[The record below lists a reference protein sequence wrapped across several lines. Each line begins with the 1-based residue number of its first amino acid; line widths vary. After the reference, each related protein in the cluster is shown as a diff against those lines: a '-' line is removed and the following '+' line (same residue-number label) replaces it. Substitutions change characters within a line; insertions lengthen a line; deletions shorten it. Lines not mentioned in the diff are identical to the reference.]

1 MILALLQ
8 NVPKPSNCA
17 DMTTIDISYLYLGIG
32 LLLLLLPM
40 YYLWRYETGL
50 LKGFCIGAVRMVVQ
64 MLFIGVYLR
73 YLFEWNNPW
82 VNFLWVLI
90 MVYIASETAV
100 TRTKVRRGVLMM
112 PLIVGFIVASVL
124 IGLYFLGIVLQLD
137 NIFSAQYFIP
147 IMGILLGN
155 MLTVNVI
162 AVGTFY
168 STLQREQNLYY
179 FLLGNGASQGEALAP
194 FIRQAIAKSFSPT
207 IANMAVMGLVSLPG
221 TMIGQ
226 ILGGSTP
233 DVAIKYQ
240 IMIVVVTM
248 SASMLSLMIAIRLSV
263 KRAFDGYGRM
273 KKVMRDNG

>member
-1 MILALLQ
+1 MLIP
-8 NVPKPSNCA
+8 V
-17 DMTTIDISYLYLGIG
+17 
-32 LLLLLLPM
+32 
-40 YYLWRYETGL
+40 YYIWRYETKL
-50 LKGFCIGAVRMVVQ
+50 LKAVCIGAVRMIVQ
-64 MLFIGVYLR
+64 LLFIGVYLR
-73 YLFEWNNPW
+73 YLFEWDNPV
-82 VNFLWVLI
+82 VNCLWVLL
-90 MVYIASETAV
+90 MVYIAAETAIN
-100 TRTKVRRGVLMM
+100 RTKVRRAVLMW
-112 PLIVGFIVASVL
+112 PLIVGLVVASVL
-124 IGLYFLGIVLQLD
+124 IGFYFLGIVLKLD
-137 NIFSAQYFIP
+137 NVFSAQYFIP

-179 FLLGNGASQGEALAP
+179 FLLGNGASRNEALMP
-194 FIRQAIAKSFSPT
+194 FMRQAIVKSFAPT

-248 SASMLSLMIAIRLSV
+248 SASMLSLVIAIKLSCR
-263 KRAFDGYGRM
+263 RAFDAYGRLREFM
-273 KKVMRDNG
+273 A

>member
-1 MILALLQ
+1 MA
-8 NVPKPSNCA
+8 
-17 DMTTIDISYLYLGIG
+17 TIDISYINLAIG
-32 LLLLLLPM
+32 LLLLLVPM
-40 YYLWRYETGL
+40 YYLWVYETGL
-50 LKGFCIGAVRMVVQ
+50 LKGFCTAAVRMVVQ

-82 VNFLWVLI
+82 VNCLWVLA
-90 MVYIASETAV
+90 MVYIAAETAI
-100 TRTKVRRGVLMM
+100 TRTMVKRDVLMG
-112 PLIVGFIVASVL
+112 PLVVGFVFASVFL
-124 IGLYFLGIVLQLD
+124 GLYFLGVVLQL
-137 NIFSAQYFIP
+137 NNNFSAQYFIP

-168 STLQREQNLYY
+168 SALQREQNLYY
-179 FLLGNGASQGEALAP
+179 FLLGNGASQSEALVP
-194 FIRQAIAKSFSPT
+194 FVRQAIAKSFSPT

-248 SASMLSLMIAIRLSV
+248 SASMLSMIVAIRLSV

-273 KKVMRDNG
+273 KKVLRDAK

>member
-1 MILALLQ
+1 MGT
-8 NVPKPSNCA
+8 
-17 DMTTIDISYLYLGIG
+17 MDISYWSLGVG
-32 LLLLLLPM
+32 LLLLLIPV
-40 YYLWRYETGL
+40 YYIWWYETKL
-50 LKGFCIGAVRMVVQ
+50 LKAVCIGAVRMIVQ
-64 MLFIGVYLR
+64 LLFIGVYLR
-73 YLFEWNNPW
+73 YLFEWDNPV
-82 VNFLWVLI
+82 VNCLWVLL
-90 MVYIASETAV
+90 MVYIAAETAIN
-100 TRTKVRRGVLMM
+100 RTKVRRAVLMW
-112 PLIVGFIVASVL
+112 PLIVGLVVASVL
-124 IGLYFLGIVLQLD
+124 IGFYFLGIVLKLD
-137 NIFSAQYFIP
+137 NVFSAQYFIP

-179 FLLGNGASQGEALAP
+179 FLLGNGASRNEALMP
-194 FIRQAIAKSFSPT
+194 FMRQAIVKSFAPT

-240 IMIVVVTM
+240 IMIVVITM

-273 KKVMRDNG
+273 KKVLCDKH

>member
-1 MILALLQ
+1 MGT
-8 NVPKPSNCA
+8 
-17 DMTTIDISYLYLGIG
+17 MDISYWSLGVG
-32 LLLLLLPM
+32 LLLLLIPV
-40 YYLWRYETGL
+40 YYIWRYETKL
-50 LKGFCIGAVRMVVQ
+50 LKAVCIGAVRMIVQ
-64 MLFIGVYLR
+64 LLFIGVYLR
-73 YLFEWNNPW
+73 YLFEWDNPV
-82 VNFLWVLI
+82 VNCLWVLL
-90 MVYIASETAV
+90 MVYIAAETAIN
-100 TRTKVRRGVLMM
+100 RTKVRRAVLMW
-112 PLIVGFIVASVL
+112 PLIVGLVVASVL
-124 IGLYFLGIVLQLD
+124 IGFYFLGIVLKLD
-137 NIFSAQYFIP
+137 NVFSAQYFIP

-179 FLLGNGASQGEALAP
+179 FLLGNGASRNEALMP
-194 FIRQAIAKSFSPT
+194 FMRQAIVKSFAPT

-248 SASMLSLMIAIRLSV
+248 SASMLSLVIAIKLSCR
-263 KRAFDGYGRM
+263 RAFDAYGRLREFM
-273 KKVMRDNG
+273 A

>member
-1 MILALLQ
+1 MA
-8 NVPKPSNCA
+8 
-17 DMTTIDISYLYLGIG
+17 TIDISYLYLGVG
-32 LLLLLLPM
+32 LLLLLVPI

-82 VNFLWVLI
+82 VNLLWVVI
-90 MVYIASETAV
+90 MVFIAAQTAV
-100 TRTKVRRGVLMM
+100 TRTKVKRGVLML
-112 PLIVGFIVASVL
+112 PLVVGFVVASMLV
-124 IGLYFLGIVLQLD
+124 GLYFLGIVLQLN

-168 STLQREQNLYY
+168 ATLQREQNLYY
-179 FLLGNGASQGEALAP
+179 FLLGNGASQGEALVP

-248 SASMLSLMIAIRLSV
+248 SASMLSLIMAIRLSV

-273 KKVMRDNG
+273 RKVMRDNG

>member
-1 MILALLQ
+1 MLASRPNARSLFHW
-8 NVPKPSNCA
+8 A
-17 DMTTIDISYLYLGIG
+17 DMDTIDISYLYLGVG
-32 LLLLLLPM
+32 LLLLLVPI

-50 LKGFCIGAVRMVVQ
+50 LKGFCVGAVRMVVQ

-73 YLFEWNNPW
+73 YLFEWDSPL
-82 VNFLWVLI
+82 VNCLWVLI
-90 MVYIASETAV
+90 MVYIATETAI
-100 TRTKVRRGVLMM
+100 TRTRVRRGVLMM
-112 PLIVGFIVASVL
+112 PMIVGFVVASVL
-124 IGLYFLGIVLQLD
+124 VGLYFLGVVLQLD
-137 NIFSAQYFIP
+137 NVFSAQYFIP

-179 FLLGNGASQGEALAP
+179 FLLGNGASQSEALVP

-240 IMIVVVTM
+240 IMIVVITM

-263 KRAFDGYGRM
+263 KKAFDGYGRM
-273 KKVMRDNG
+273 RRVMKG

>member
-1 MILALLQ
+1 MG
-8 NVPKPSNCA
+8 
-17 DMTTIDISYLYLGIG
+17 TIDISFLHLGVG
-32 LLLLLLPM
+32 LLLLLIPI
-40 YYLWRYETGL
+40 YYIWRYETKL
-50 LKGFCIGAVRMVVQ
+50 LKSICVGAVRMVVQ

-73 YLFEWNNPW
+73 YLFEWNNPV
-82 VNFLWVLI
+82 VNCLWVLV
-90 MVYIASETAV
+90 MVYIAAETAIAR
-100 TRTKVRRGVLMM
+100 TRVRRGILML
-112 PLIVGFIVASVL
+112 PLIVGFVVACVL
-124 IGLYFLGIVLQLD
+124 IGLYFLGIVLQL
-137 NIFSAQYFIP
+137 NNVFSAQYFIP

-155 MLTVNVI
+155 MLSVNVI

-179 FLLGNGASQGEALAP
+179 CLLGNGASRGEALQP
-194 FIRQAIAKSFSPT
+194 FMRQAIVKAFSPA

-233 DVAIKYQ
+233 NVAIKYQ

-248 SASMLSLMIAIRLSV
+248 SASMLSLVLAIRLSA

-273 KKVMRDNG
+273 REIFSDKGR

>member
-1 MILALLQ
+1 MG
-8 NVPKPSNCA
+8 
-17 DMTTIDISYLYLGIG
+17 TIDISYFYLGIG
-32 LLLLLLPM
+32 LLLLLFPA

-50 LKGFCIGAVRMVVQ
+50 LKGFCIGAVRMIVQ
-64 MLFIGVYLR
+64 LFLIGVYLR
-73 YLFEWNNPW
+73 YLFEWNSPI
-82 VNFLWVLI
+82 VNCLWVLV
-90 MVYIASETAV
+90 MVYIAADTAIA
-100 TRTKVRRGVLMM
+100 RTNVRRGVLMW
-112 PLIVGFIVASVL
+112 PLVVGFVVASVL
-124 IGLYFLGIVLQLD
+124 IGLYFLGIVLQL
-137 NIFSAQYFIP
+137 NNVFSAQYFIP

-168 STLQREQNLYY
+168 SNLQREQNLYY
-179 FLLGNGASQGEALAP
+179 FLLGNGASQSEALVP
-194 FIRQAIAKSFSPT
+194 FIRQAIVKSFAPT

-240 IMIVVVTM
+240 IMIVVITM

-273 KKVMRDNG
+273 KKVMRENG

>member
-1 MILALLQ
+1 ME
-8 NVPKPSNCA
+8 
-17 DMTTIDISYLYLGIG
+17 TIDISYVSLLVG
-32 LLLLLLPM
+32 LLLLLIPI
-40 YYLWRYETGL
+40 YYIWRYETKL
-50 LKGFCIGAVRMVVQ
+50 VKAICVGAVRMVVQ

-73 YLFEWNNPW
+73 YLFEWDNPI
-82 VNFLWVLI
+82 VNLLWVCV
-90 MVYIASETAV
+90 MVYIAAETALS
-100 TRTKVRRGVLMM
+100 RTKVRRGVLMM
-112 PLIVGFIVASVL
+112 PLIVGFIVASILV
-124 IGLYFLGIVLQLD
+124 GLYFLGIVLGL
-137 NIFSAQYFIP
+137 NNVFSAQYFIP

-179 FLLGNGASQGEALAP
+179 YLLGNGASRGDALQP
-194 FIRQAIAKSFSPT
+194 FVRQAIVKSFSPT

-240 IMIVVVTM
+240 IMIVVITM
-248 SASMLSLMIAIRLSV
+248 SASMLSLIMSISLSA
-263 KRAFDGYGRM
+263 KRAFDGFGRLKNVM
-273 KKVMRDNG
+273 KE

>member
-1 MILALLQ
+1 MG
-8 NVPKPSNCA
+8 
-17 DMTTIDISYLYLGIG
+17 TIDISYFYLGIG
-32 LLLLLLPM
+32 LLLLLFPA

-50 LKGFCIGAVRMVVQ
+50 LKGFCIGAVRMIVQ
-64 MLFIGVYLR
+64 LFLIGVYLR
-73 YLFEWNNPW
+73 YLFEWNSPI
-82 VNFLWVLI
+82 VNCLWVLV
-90 MVYIASETAV
+90 MVYIAADTAI
-100 TRTKVRRGVLMM
+100 TRTNVRRRILMW
-112 PLIVGFIVASVL
+112 PLVVGFVVASVL
-124 IGLYFLGIVLQLD
+124 VGLYFLGIVLQL
-137 NIFSAQYFIP
+137 NNVFSAQYFIP

-168 STLQREQNLYY
+168 SNLQREQNLYY
-179 FLLGNGASQGEALAP
+179 FLLGNGASQSEALVP
-194 FIRQAIAKSFSPT
+194 FIRQAIVKSFAPT

-240 IMIVVVTM
+240 IMIVVITM

-273 KKVMRDNG
+273 KKVMRENG

>member
-100 TRTKVRRGVLMM
+100 TRTKVRRGILMM